1 MNNYRPISVL
11 PVLSKV
17 IERHVHDTL
26 YTYLSENT
34 LIYPKQSG
42 FRKRH
47 STETALIEIID
58 ELLFNLDNDRV
69 NGMILIDH
77 CKAFDMVDHSIL
89 LQKLQVNGLDCK
101 SLAWFQSYLDNRRK
115 LVSLGNKES
124 PTVCVR
130 HGVPQGSIL
139 GPLLFITYINDLPL
153 HDTSAEIDLY
163 ADDTTL
169 TSATHYDNV
178 DTLQS
183 SLSTAISEVNQWA
196 MANKLPLNETKTKV
210 LTITAKR
217 LLTRIDHDL
226 TIVVNGK
233 QLENAPCAKL
243 LGLEIDQELTF
254 IPHINKLCK
263 KLSQRIGILKKI
275 RYCLPL

>member
-26 YTYLSENT
+26 YSYQSDNT
-34 LIYPKQSG
+34 LIYAKQSG

-47 STETALIEIID
+47 STETALIEIIY

-69 NGMILIDH
+69 SGMILIDY

-89 LQKLQVNGLDCK
+89 LQKLQVYGLDCK
-101 SLAWFQSYLDNRRK
+101 SLAWFQSYLDNRRQ

-153 HDTSAEIDLY
+153 HVTSAEIDLY

-169 TSATHYDNV
+169 TSATHYDNI

-196 MANKLPLNETKTKV
+196 M
-210 LTITAKR
+210 
-217 LLTRIDHDL
+217 
-226 TIVVNGK
+226 NG
-233 QLENAPCAKL
+233 Q
-243 LGLEIDQELTF
+243 
-254 IPHINKLCK
+254 
-263 KLSQRIGILKKI
+263 
-275 RYCLPL
+275 

>member
-1 MNNYRPISVL
+1 M
-11 PVLSKV
+11 
-17 IERHVHDTL
+17 
-26 YTYLSENT
+26 
-34 LIYPKQSG
+34 IYPKQAG
-42 FRKRH
+42 FWKRH

-58 ELLFNLDNDRV
+58 ELLDNDRV
-69 NGMILIDH
+69 SVILIDY
-77 CKAFDMVDHSIL
+77 CKAFDMADHSIL
-89 LQKLQVNGLDCK
+89 IQNLQVHGLDCK
-101 SLAWFQSYLDNRRK
+101 SLAWFQSYLDDRRQ

-124 PTVCVR
+124 PTVR
-130 HGVPQGSIL
+130 HGVPKGSIL

-153 HDTSAEIDLY
+153 HVVTRAEIDLY
-163 ADDTTL
+163 ADDTTFL
-169 TSATHYDNV
+169 TSAAHYDNV

-210 LTITAKR
+210 LTITGNR

-233 QLENAPCAKL
+233 QLENVHCAKL

-254 IPHINKLCK
+254 IPHIDKLCK
-263 KLSQRIGILKKI
+263 KLSQKLGILKKI
-275 RYCLPL
+275 RYCLPLKYRLLFYNAMISNSDWTE